1 MAAGETGFP
10 YEPGPRRLGGLNTE
24 VVSLGDVTFRNLG
37 EFLTRLEETG
47 DLARVTRPVS
57 RDLEITE
64 ITQRVVRADG
74 PALLFENVT
83 GATMPVVTNLLG
95 SPRRI
100 SLALDA
106 PNVDAVA
113 ERVGR
118 LVHLRPPAGILGAV
132 RDLSGTIETLSTL
145 RSLGPKRVRSG
156 PCQEV
161 EETSVD
167 LGRLPILKC
176 WPKDGGRTVTFPV
189 VITTDP
195 ETHEPHTG
203 IYRLQQ
209 YGPDTLGM
217 HFQVHRVGANN
228 YRKWAARGE
237 KMPVAVIIGADPATV
252 FSGLAPVPEGISN
265 FVFASFLRSEPLEL
279 VRARS
284 VDIEVPAQ
292 AEIVLEGYVDP
303 TERRI
308 EGPFGDHTGYY
319 SAPEPFP
326 VFHVSC
332 VTHRERPVYLTTVTG
347 KPPTEDSVL
356 GKAVER
362 IFLPVIRLVLPEL
375 IDMNLPAP
383 GLFINVG
390 VVSIRKS
397 YPEHPRKVMHALWGL
412 GQLMFVRYLIVVDED
427 VNVHDLSEVL
437 YRVGLQADPA
447 RDLELAQGPVDQLSI
462 SNPVPNIGG
471 KVGIDAT
478 RKRPEDGFP
487 RPWPEEI
494 RSDAATL
501 RAAEQTIRDDP
512 ALARLLGRSN
522 Q

>member
-1 MAAGETGFP
+1 
-10 YEPGPRRLGGLNTE
+10 
-24 VVSLGDVTFRNLG
+24 VTFRSLG
-37 EFLTRLEETG
+37 EFLTALESRG
-47 DLARVTRPVS
+47 DLVRVTRPLS

-64 ITQRVVRADG
+64 VTQRVLRADG
-74 PALLFENVT
+74 PALLFENVP
-83 GATMPVVTNLLG
+83 GASMPVVTNLLG

-100 SLALDA
+100 AAALGA
-106 PNVDAVA
+106 ETVEQVA
-113 ERVGR
+113 ERVEQ
-118 LVHLRPPAGILGAV
+118 LVHLRPPAGVLGAV

-145 RSLGPKRVRSG
+145 RSLAPKRVRSA

-161 EETSVD
+161 VETTVD

-189 VITTDP
+189 VITKDP
-195 ETHEPHTG
+195 ETGEPHTG

-237 KMPVAVIIGADPATV
+237 KMPIAAVIGADPATV
-252 FSGLAPVPEGISN
+252 FSGLAPVPEGVSN
-265 FVFASFLRSEPLEL
+265 FVFAGFLRGEPVEL
-279 VRARS
+279 VPAHS
-284 VDIEVPAQ
+284 VDLEVPAN

-303 TERRI
+303 TARVV

-326 VFHVSC
+326 VFHVTC
-332 VTHRERPVYLTTVTG
+332 VTHRSQPVYLTTVTG
-347 KPPTEDSVL
+347 KPPTEDAVL

-362 IFLPVIRLVLPEL
+362 IFRPVIRMVLPE
-375 IDMNLPAP
+375 IVDMNLPME

-390 VVSIRKS
+390 IVSIRKS
-397 YPEHPRKVMHALWGL
+397 YPDQPRKVMHALWGL
-412 GQLMFVRYLIVVDED
+412 GQMMFVRYLVVVDED
-427 VNVHDLSEVL
+427 VDVHDLSEVL
-437 YRVGLQADPA
+437 YRVGLQADPG
-447 RDLELAQGPVDQLSI
+447 RDFELSHGPVDQLSI
-462 SNPVPNIGG
+462 SNPVPNLGA

-478 RKRPEDGFP
+478 RKRTEDGFP

-494 RSDAATL
+494 RSDPGAAA
-501 RAAEQTIRDDP
+501 AAERAMQDDP
-512 ALARLLGRSN
+512 VLARLLGRPKP
-522 Q
+522 

>member
-1 MAAGETGFP
+1 
-10 YEPGPRRLGGLNTE
+10 
-24 VVSLGDVTFRNLG
+24 VTFRSLG
-37 EFLTRLEETG
+37 EFLVELEKSG
-47 DLARVTRPVS
+47 DLVRVSRPVS

-64 ITQRVVRADG
+64 ITQRTLRADG

-83 GATMPVVTNLLG
+83 GSSMPVVTNLLG
-95 SPRRI
+95 APRRI
-100 SLALDA
+100 AKALGEES
-106 PNVDAVA
+106 VDAVA

-132 RDLSGTIETLSTL
+132 RDLSGTIEALSTL
-145 RSLGPKRVRSG
+145 RSLAPKRVRSG
-156 PCQEV
+156 PCQDV
-161 EETSVD
+161 EEASVD
-167 LGRLPILKC
+167 LDRLPILKC

-189 VITTDP
+189 VITSDP
-195 ETHEPHTG
+195 ETGEAHTG

-209 YGPDTLGM
+209 YGRDTLGM
-217 HFQVHRVGANN
+217 HFQVHRIGANN

-237 KMPVAVIIGADPATV
+237 RMPVAAVIGIDPATV
-252 FSGLAPVPEGISN
+252 FSGLSPVPEGISN

-279 VRARS
+279 VPARS
-284 VDIEVPAQ
+284 VPLEVPAQ

-303 TERRI
+303 TERKV

-326 VFHVSC
+326 VFHV
-332 VTHRERPVYLTTVTG
+332 TRITRREGAVYLTTVTG
-347 KPPTEDSVL
+347 KPPTEDAVL

-375 IDMNLPAP
+375 VDMNLPAP

-397 YPEHPRKVMHALWGL
+397 YPDHPRKVMHALWGL
-412 GQLMFVRYLIVVDED
+412 GQMMFVRYLIVVDED
-427 VNVHDLSEVL
+427 VDVHDLSEVL
-437 YRVGLQADPA
+437 YRIGLQADPA
-447 RDLELAQGPVDQLSI
+447 RDLELSQGPVDQLSI

-494 RSDAATL
+494 RSDPETL
-501 RAAEQTIRDDP
+501 RAVEQTIRADP
-512 ALARLLGRSN
+512 ALARLFGRSH

>member
-1 MAAGETGFP
+1 
-10 YEPGPRRLGGLNTE
+10 
-24 VVSLGDVTFRNLG
+24 VTFGSLG
-37 EFLTRLEETG
+37 EFLSALETRG
-47 DLARVTRPVS
+47 DLARVSRPVS

-64 ITQRVVRADG
+64 VTQRVLRKDG
-74 PALLFENVT
+74 PALLFENVP

-100 SLALDA
+100 ALALGA
-106 PNVDAVA
+106 ETVDAVA
-113 ERVGR
+113 EKVER

-145 RSLGPKRVRSG
+145 RTLAPKRVRSG

-161 EETSVD
+161 EETKVD
-167 LGRLPILKC
+167 LDRLPILKC
-176 WPKDGGRTVTFPV
+176 WPKDGGRTITFPV
-189 VITTDP
+189 VITKDP
-195 ETHEPHTG
+195 ETGEPHTG

-237 KMPVAVIIGADPATV
+237 RMPCAAVLGADPATV

-265 FVFASFLRSEPLEL
+265 FVFAGFVRSEPVEL
-279 VRARS
+279 VAARS
-284 VDIEVPAQ
+284 VDLEVPAQ

-303 TERRI
+303 TERKV

-326 VFHVSC
+326 VFHVTRL
-332 VTHRERPVYLTTVTG
+332 THRARPVYLTTVTG
-347 KPPTEDSVL
+347 RPPTEDAVL

-362 IFLPVIRLVLPEL
+362 VFRPVIRLVLPEL
-375 IDMNLPAP
+375 VDMNLPLE
-383 GLFINVG
+383 GLFINVAI
-390 VVSIRKS
+390 VSIRKS
-397 YPEHPRKVMHALWGL
+397 YPDQPRKVMHALWGL
-412 GQLMFVRYLIVVDED
+412 GQMMFVRYLVVVDDD
-427 VNVHDLSEVL
+427 VDVHDLSEVL
-437 YRVGLQADPA
+437 YRVGLQADPG
-447 RDLELAQGPVDQLSI
+447 RDFELAQGPVDQLSI
-462 SNPVPNIGG
+462 SNPVPNQGM

-494 RSDAATL
+494 RSDPATVESVE
-501 RAAEQTIRDDP
+501 RAIREDP
-512 ALARLLGRSN
+512 VLARLLSRPRS
-522 Q
+522 

>member
-1 MAAGETGFP
+1 M
-10 YEPGPRRLGGLNTE
+10 
-24 VVSLGDVTFRNLG
+24 TFRNLG
-37 EFLTRLEETG
+37 EFLTRLEEAG

-64 ITQRVVRADG
+64 VTQRALRTDG
-74 PALLFENVT
+74 PALLFENVP
-83 GATMPVVTNLLG
+83 GAEMPVVTNLLG

-100 SLALDA
+100 ALALDA
-106 PNVDAVA
+106 TNMDAVA
-113 ERVGR
+113 DRVGR

-132 RDLSGTIETLSTL
+132 RDLSGTIDALSTL
-145 RSLGPKRVRSG
+145 RSLAPKRVRSG

-161 EETSVD
+161 EEPSVNLD
-167 LGRLPILKC
+167 RLPILKC

-189 VITTDP
+189 VITSDP
-195 ETHEPHTG
+195 ETGESHTG

-217 HFQVHRVGANN
+217 HFQVHRIGANN
-228 YRKWAARGE
+228 YRKWVARGE
-237 KMPVAVIIGADPATV
+237 RMPVAAVIGCDPATV

-284 VDIEVPAQ
+284 VDLEVPAQ

-303 TERRI
+303 AERHL

-326 VFHVSC
+326 VFHVTRI
-332 VTHRERPVYLTTVTG
+332 THREGAVYLTTVTG
-347 KPPTEDSVL
+347 KPPTEDAIL

-362 IFLPVIRLVLPEL
+362 IFLPVVRLVLPEL
-375 IDMNLPAP
+375 VDMNLPVP

-397 YPEHPRKVMHALWGL
+397 YPDQPRKVMHALWGL
-412 GQLMFVRYLIVVDED
+412 GQMMFVRYLIVVDED

-447 RDLELAQGPVDQLSI
+447 HDLELSQGPVDQLSI

-494 RSDAATL
+494 RSDPAAL
-501 RAAEQTIRDDP
+501 RAAEQAIREDP
-512 ALARLLGRSN
+512 ALARLLGRLS